1 MTVKESVKKQ
11 LKKPRKTVMRDL
23 QVFVN
28 VKNKEIQQRP
38 LRNVRTVLTVKVRE
52 SVLRVIVIIREI
64 KKQPKNVKK
73 QPKKPILDQ
82 DQHKQSVRT
91 NMGCCKTFAAKW
103 VIFDIIL
110 VLYVMSEFHRCHL
123 LRKCVVDAIWNRS
136 CPKSFL
142 QKII

>member
-1 MTVKESVKKQ
+1 
-11 LKKPRKTVMRDL
+11 MRDL

-38 LRNVRTVLTVKVRE
+38 LWNVRTVLTVKVRE

-73 QPKKPILDQ
+73 QSENVKKQPKKPILDQ
-82 DQHKQSVRT
+82 DQHKQSVRM

-103 VIFDIIL
+103 IIFDIIL

-123 LRKCVVDAIWNRS
+123 
-136 CPKSFL
+136 
-142 QKII
+142 